1 MKREILSAFAAVFA
15 AAVSAMEFRD
25 PAQFNPVW
33 ESAKPGTSY
42 STDLPT
48 AALLGN
54 GSLGAVNGGDGH
66 HKRFVLTRGDLWSC
80 GDFTYGSGPDAENS
94 LPDKNIRPI
103 SFADFTI
110 GPGMRTVTSKDTL
123 DLPSAMLRTEGGF
136 GRGKVKIE
144 SFVTAGEDLF
154 VVTGVSDADDE
165 WSVQLVA
172 HNERKS
178 FPLEAGV
185 SSDGF
190 WVRRSTLNLLPKG
203 DRRGWTTNAT
213 AAVSVLG
220 AELTGASC
228 PGVWHAKANVKLK
241 AGKPFAFVVCGDPA
255 RRFTWEEI
263 GRIRAA
269 HEAWWKEWW
278 GHSRIAIGDDELER
292 YYFGQVYLLGAG
304 VRKGKVPPGLYG
316 IWITTDTPKWFSDFH
331 LNYNYAATYYGCFAA
346 NRCEVAENM
355 PDPLID
361 YLPTA
366 MRNAKERL
374 QLLDRWTARRH
385 YYRNSRAYLDRR
397 KDLAD
402 GIDDAALYPVAIGP
416 RGVST
421 YDDDAYLGQ
430 VSDGAFQCSV
440 MCTHWEYTLDRAY
453 LRKVWPVLDKTANF
467 FIKWCE
473 REPTA
478 NGGYRYNVWDSHWE
492 GSGLQKNSASA
503 LGFVKHLF
511 RTLVDVAPV
520 LREMGVAVPDSK
532 LAAWRDIRDH
542 LSPQPVN
549 EMPVGG
555 RKVRMFT
562 STEEDVKW
570 PTNPGGGT
578 IFLENV
584 IPGEDYSFDTTPE
597 FRKLA
602 VDGIDAIVAT
612 CGNSVF
618 SNCNQT
624 PKLYAV
630 AARVGYPIAPMIDR
644 FKAFQLRPRMQ
655 KNFHIHDGVHGVE
668 KIGAMEFVQS
678 MLIQCDHGYVKAFP
692 NWTGADAK
700 FENLR
705 AKGCFLVSAE
715 MKGGKVVRV
724 EVKSEKGGRFR
735 LVDPRQKA
743 YNSKLPA
750 GWTRGKTRN
759 SGEATLERDFKPGE
773 TVVLNP

>member
-1 MKREILSAFAAVFA
+1 MKQETVLAFALAFAAAMQA
-15 AAVSAMEFRD
+15 AEFTD
-25 PAQFNPVW
+25 PAHFNPTW
-33 ESAKPGTSY
+33 ESAKPGSSY

-54 GSLGAVNGGDGH
+54 GSLGAVNGGDGN
-66 HKRFVLTRGDLWSC
+66 HKKFVLTRGDLWSC
-80 GDFTYGSGPDAENS
+80 GDFTCGGADR
-94 LPDKNIRPI
+94 NIRPI
-103 SFADFTI
+103 SFADFKI
-110 GPGMRTVTSKDTL
+110 GPGMHTVTSKDTL
-123 DLPSAMLRTEGGF
+123 DLPTATLRTEGGF
-136 GRGKVKIE
+136 GKGNVKFD
-144 SFVTAGEDLF
+144 SFVASGEDVF

-165 WSVQLVA
+165 WAVHLVA

-190 WVRRSTLNLLPKG
+190 WVRRSTLNLLSKG
-203 DRRGWTTNAT
+203 DGRGWTTNAT
-213 AAVSVLG
+213 AALSVLG
-220 AELTGASC
+220 AELVGAKC
-228 PGVWHAKANVKLK
+228 PAKWHTTATAKLK
-241 AGKPFAFVVCGDPA
+241 AGKPFAFIVCSNPA
-255 RRFTWEEI
+255 RRFTWEEVGEI
-263 GRIRAA
+263 KAA

-278 GHSRIAIGDDELER
+278 GRSRIAIGDEELER
-292 YYFGQVYLLGAG
+292 YYFGQVYLLGSG

-316 IWITTDTPKWFSDFH
+316 IWVTTDNPKWFNDFH
-331 LNYNYAATYYGCFAA
+331 LNYNYVATYYGCFAA

-355 PDPLID
+355 PDPMVA

-374 QLLDRWTARRH
+374 QLLDRWASRRQF
-385 YYRNSRAYLDRR
+385 YRNSREYLDRR
-397 KDLAD
+397 KDLAG
-402 GIDDAALYPVAIGP
+402 GIDDAALYPVALGVAHGQ

-421 YDDDAYLGQ
+421 YGDDAYLGQ
-430 VSDGAFQCSV
+430 VSDGAFQCAV
-440 MCTHWEYTLDRAY
+440 MCTHWEYTLDRNY
-453 LRKVWPVLDKTANF
+453 LKKVWPVLDKTANF
-467 FIKWCE
+467 FLKWCE

-478 NGGYRYNVWDSHWE
+478 DGGYRYNVWGSHWE

-511 RTLVDVAPV
+511 RTLVDAAPA
-520 LREMGVAVPDSK
+520 LREIGVTVPDTK
-532 LAAWRDIRDH
+532 LAAWRDLRDH

-562 STEEDVKW
+562 STETDVKW
-570 PTNPGGGT
+570 PTIPGGGT

-584 IPGEDYSFDTTPE
+584 IPGEEYSFDTTPE

-602 VDGIDAIVAT
+602 VDGIDAIIAT
-612 CGNSVF
+612 CGNIVYN
-618 SNCNQT
+618 NCNQT

-630 AARVGYPIAPMIDR
+630 SARVGYPIATMIEK
-644 FKAFQLRPRMQ
+644 FKAFQLRPMMQ

-668 KIGAMEFVQS
+668 KIGAMEFIQS
-678 MLIQCDHGYVKAFP
+678 MLIQCDNGFVKVFP

-705 AKGCFLVSAE
+705 AKGCFLLSSE

-724 EVKSEKGGRFR
+724 EVKSEKGGRLR
-735 LVDPRQKA
+735 LVDPLIGRVVPNA
-743 YNSKLPA
+743 PLPS
-750 GWTRGKTRN
+750 GWTQGRTRN

-773 TVVLNP
+773 AAAITF